1 MTGEIDPYS
10 SPDGDKRGDSTDPEA
25 PEHGLRR
32 VWQKVPPGLRT
43 VIPLVLLLA
52 VVVVGFYH
60 WVRPSPDDWSH
71 LPGRLVCQVQS
82 GIIPPPAITVASVGV
97 THPRVNVLQ
106 LAVHFA
112 QPLPA
117 SPSYQLTY
125 NLANNGTAFAVLS
138 QQQGSHDLAIRN
150 ALKDGSA
157 DIRTDRGTH
166 ASQTA
171 PDTVEMTLN
180 LAKFGV
186 DKDFMNP
193 ALTVSAQLSAPPTAP
208 VTYALQICHG

>member
-1 MTGEIDPYS
+1 MADEIDPHS
-10 SPDGDKRGDSTDPEA
+10 SPDGDKRGDDADPDA

-32 VWQKVPPGLRT
+32 VWQKTPPGLRM

-52 VVVVGFYH
+52 VVVVGFYN
-60 WVRPSPDDWSH
+60 WVRPSRDDWSH

-82 GIIPPPAITVASVGV
+82 GIIPPPAVAVASVGV
-97 THPRVNVLQ
+97 THPRANVLQ

-138 QQQGSHDLAIRN
+138 QQEGSHDLAIRN
-150 ALKDGSA
+150 ARKDGA
-157 DIRTDRGTH
+157 DIRTDRGTR
-166 ASQTA
+166 AGQTA

-180 LAKFGV
+180 LAQFGL

-193 ALTVSAQLSAPPTAP
+193 ALTVSAQLSTPPSEP

>member
-1 MTGEIDPYS
+1 MADEIDPYS
-10 SPDGDKRGDSTDPEA
+10 SPDGDKRGDDAGPDA

-32 VWQKVPPGLRT
+32 VWQKIPPGPRT
-43 VIPLVLLLA
+43 AIPLVLLLA
-52 VVVVGFYH
+52 VVVVGFYN
-60 WVRPSPDDWSH
+60 WVRPLRGDWSH
-71 LPGRLVCQVQS
+71 LPVRLVCQVQS
-82 GIIPPPAITVASVGV
+82 GITPPPVITVASVGV
-97 THPRVNVLQ
+97 THPRANVLQ

-112 QPLPA
+112 QPLPV
-117 SPSYQLTY
+117 SPSYQLLY
-125 NLANNGTAFAVLS
+125 NLANNGTAFAVLN

-150 ALKDGSA
+150 ARKDGA
-157 DIRTDRGTH
+157 DIPTDLGTH

-180 LAKFGV
+180 LTKFGI

-193 ALTVSAQLSAPPTAP
+193 ALTVSAQLSTPPSEP